1 MIIGGL
7 GAVAKGLLKYMD
19 ENPNTPELKGK
30 HIVVTDILEEDSE
43 TAIQVIS
50 LFKNLDIEY
59 KYFDFKRDLSYFWF
73 ENNIDTVIHLAPESS
88 TIIFKESDKMPW
100 QMKYID
106 ASIYL
111 TNFNNLK
118 YVNHNLLSNF
128 NRFDEIKNN
137 YKNIVGSCSN
147 GMDPGVVFALFRTII
162 QKHGTQ
168 GLKAA
173 YVVEKDRIN
182 SSIDHGD
189 DTFDCSW
196 APSACLQEMIE
207 EGVFFR
213 DHTPY
218 IVKAPAA
225 QTKYK
230 FRFGDD
236 VVYGGAVIHEEC
248 FVLSKKFP
256 IETTFLYSLRDTTLS
271 KIDQAI
277 DGKVFDNY
285 HVYSPLTGETLTG
298 DIKLGMMCVYEDKEV
313 ILYNIMDSSDTVSSG
328 TTKQVSAGVYAGLL
342 SMLHFQDRM
351 TNVTWLD
358 DYLEDDEYLAYY
370 NQVLSNISFDLIELV
385 NPFSDGLLAD
395 RAKETY
401 ECKALPKIK
410 QYDKKKYLSKDTFS
424 FDNTYWSYIEEVL
437 LEDGESIQDINTYCL
452 YFINKGEMLYL
463 TCESEDE
470 FFDRVIGDYQEW
482 IVNYKK
488 YNHKKDISITESN
501 IHTIPLSYIE
511 EVLLDEGEDV
521 HNINRFLMND
531 LQELDWY
538 STENSNDFYQNI
550 WNFYV
555 KKEYV

>member
-1 MIIGGL
+1 
-7 GAVAKGLLKYMD
+7 
-19 ENPNTPELKGK
+19 
-30 HIVVTDILEEDSE
+30 
-43 TAIQVIS
+43 
-50 LFKNLDIEY
+50 
-59 KYFDFKRDLSYFWF
+59 
-73 ENNIDTVIHLAPESS
+73 
-88 TIIFKESDKMPW
+88 
-100 QMKYID
+100 
-106 ASIYL
+106 
-111 TNFNNLK
+111 
-118 YVNHNLLSNF
+118 
-128 NRFDEIKNN
+128 
-137 YKNIVGSCSN
+137 
-147 GMDPGVVFALFRTII
+147 
-162 QKHGTQ
+162 
-168 GLKAA
+168 
-173 YVVEKDRIN
+173 
-182 SSIDHGD
+182 
-189 DTFDCSW
+189 
-196 APSACLQEMIE
+196 
-207 EGVFFR
+207 
-213 DHTPY
+213 
-218 IVKAPAA
+218 
-225 QTKYK
+225 
-230 FRFGDD
+230 
-236 VVYGGAVIHEEC
+236 
-248 FVLSKKFP
+248 
-256 IETTFLYSLRDTTLS
+256 
-271 KIDQAI
+271 
-277 DGKVFDNY
+277 
-285 HVYSPLTGETLTG
+285 
-298 DIKLGMMCVYEDKEV
+298 
-313 ILYNIMDSSDTVSSG
+313 MDSSDTVSSG